1 MQIKLFLLILLL
13 LSSSFAKDIKPFS
26 SFYSVGFVNDFVI
39 DEDTLYVGNDMGIVD
54 IFNIKTTKII
64 KQISLPPLTSSK
76 NKIIPAD
83 ILSVD
88 YLDGKLLI
96 LSVGGNSFRNVW
108 IYENNT
114 LKQII
119 NEEKKL
125 TIKKASFINSKQILF
140 TSIDSDITL
149 YDTSENY
156 NVYSSHISDSK
167 MSDIILNKDKTKIFV
182 ADESGTVKIID
193 AKSSKIE
200 QIFSTLNV
208 DNIYKIAQSN
218 GVIITAGHDRRVGI
232 YQKTQEP
239 YYIKSDFLVFCVGIS
254 PTGKIAIYSSGEES
268 HLQLFNTKTKKM
280 LDRLIAHNGIVNKI
294 EFINEHELFSS
305 QRGHY
310 IYRWKLK

>member
-1 MQIKLFLLILLL
+1 MQIKLYLLISLLL
-13 LSSSFAKDIKPFS
+13 NSLYAKDIQPFS

-39 DEDTLYVGNDMGIVD
+39 KGNTLYVGNDMGIVD

-64 KQISLPPLTSSK
+64 KQISLPPLTSSM

-96 LSVGGNSFRNVW
+96 LSVGKNSFRNVW

-125 TIKKASFINSKQILF
+125 TIKKAHFINNEQILF
-140 TSIDSDITL
+140 TSIASDVTL

-182 ADESGTVKIID
+182 ADESGTVKVID

-218 GVIITAGHDRRVGI
+218 GIIITAGHDRRVGV
-232 YQKTQEP
+232 YQKTGEP

-254 PTGKIAIYSSGEES
+254 PSGETAIYSSGEES

-294 EFINEHELFSS
+294 TFINENELFSS

-310 IYRWKLK
+310 IYRWKLR